1 MRPVA
6 QIAQSVEQGIENPR
20 VGGSIPS
27 LGTTFSFDVVFTPRQ
42 SKQKT
47 RLVRVFCCA
56 RFLSVSAT
64 SLGDCK
70 EMRFNPLFSLQG
82 HTLLM
87 SSPKKQ
93 QKNAQRAKSK
103 AKQNRIGKPAKTSAS
118 SLMDHPFDDVK
129 IDLSTFNFQ
138 DILDNGFD
146 PADYDDLFQVMKAA
160 EAINLQALCTVF
172 LQYPVLELV
181 ISEEEE
187 EPATDFLMGL
197 LIEYRIAIHGDDE
210 DSAVA
215 WIETPAFQKAYVEAS
230 RVLQE
235 RNTRSAH

>member
-1 MRPVA
+1 
-6 QIAQSVEQGIENPR
+6 
-20 VGGSIPS
+20 
-27 LGTTFSFDVVFTPRQ
+27 
-42 SKQKT
+42 
-47 RLVRVFCCA
+47 
-56 RFLSVSAT
+56 
-64 SLGDCK
+64 
-70 EMRFNPLFSLQG
+70 
-82 HTLLM
+82 M

-93 QKNAQRAKSK
+93 QKNAQRAKTK
-103 AKQNRIGKPAKTSAS
+103 AKQNRVGKPAKASAGAR
-118 SLMDHPFDDVK
+118 LDNPFDDVK

-146 PADYDDLFQVMKAA
+146 PADYDDLFQVMKGA
-160 EAINLQALCTVF
+160 EAINLQTMCAVF

-215 WIETPAFQKAYVEAS
+215 WIETPAFHKAYVEAS
-230 RVLQE
+230 RLLQE
-235 RNTRSAH
+235 RNTRSSH

>member
-1 MRPVA
+1 
-6 QIAQSVEQGIENPR
+6 
-20 VGGSIPS
+20 
-27 LGTTFSFDVVFTPRQ
+27 
-42 SKQKT
+42 
-47 RLVRVFCCA
+47 
-56 RFLSVSAT
+56 
-64 SLGDCK
+64 
-70 EMRFNPLFSLQG
+70 
-82 HTLLM
+82 M

-93 QKNAQRAKSK
+93 QKNAQRAKTK
-103 AKQNRIGKPAKTSAS
+103 AKQNRVGKPAKASAGA
-118 SLMDHPFDDVK
+118 LIDNPFDDVK

-146 PADYDDLFQVMKAA
+146 PADYDDLFQAMKAA
-160 EAINLQALCTVF
+160 EAINLQTLCLVF

-197 LIEYRIAIHGDDE
+197 LIEYRIAVHGDDE

-230 RVLQE
+230 RLLTE
-235 RNTRSAH
+235 RNARSAH

>member
-1 MRPVA
+1 
-6 QIAQSVEQGIENPR
+6 
-20 VGGSIPS
+20 
-27 LGTTFSFDVVFTPRQ
+27 
-42 SKQKT
+42 
-47 RLVRVFCCA
+47 
-56 RFLSVSAT
+56 
-64 SLGDCK
+64 
-70 EMRFNPLFSLQG
+70 
-82 HTLLM
+82 M

-93 QKNAQRAKSK
+93 QKNAQRAKTK
-103 AKQNRIGKPAKTSAS
+103 AKQNRVGKPAKASAGALIDS
-118 SLMDHPFDDVK
+118 PFDDVK

-146 PADYDDLFQVMKAA
+146 PADYDDLFQVMKGA
-160 EAINLQALCTVF
+160 EAINLQTMCAVF

-197 LIEYRIAIHGDDE
+197 LIEYRIAVHGEDE

-230 RVLQE
+230 RLLQE
-235 RNTRSAH
+235 RNTRSTH

>member
-1 MRPVA
+1 
-6 QIAQSVEQGIENPR
+6 
-20 VGGSIPS
+20 
-27 LGTTFSFDVVFTPRQ
+27 
-42 SKQKT
+42 
-47 RLVRVFCCA
+47 
-56 RFLSVSAT
+56 
-64 SLGDCK
+64 
-70 EMRFNPLFSLQG
+70 
-82 HTLLM
+82 M

-93 QKNAQRAKSK
+93 QKNAQRAKTK
-103 AKQNRIGKPAKTSAS
+103 AKQNRVGKPAKASAGA
-118 SLMDHPFDDVK
+118 LIDNPFDDVR

-146 PADYDDLFQVMKAA
+146 PADFDDLFQAMKAA
-160 EAINLQALCTVF
+160 EAINLQTLCLVF

-197 LIEYRIAIHGDDE
+197 LIEYRIAVHGDDE

-230 RVLQE
+230 RLLTE
-235 RNTRSAH
+235 RSTRSVH

>member
-1 MRPVA
+1 
-6 QIAQSVEQGIENPR
+6 
-20 VGGSIPS
+20 
-27 LGTTFSFDVVFTPRQ
+27 
-42 SKQKT
+42 
-47 RLVRVFCCA
+47 
-56 RFLSVSAT
+56 
-64 SLGDCK
+64 
-70 EMRFNPLFSLQG
+70 
-82 HTLLM
+82 M

-93 QKNAQRAKSK
+93 QKNAQRAKTK
-103 AKQNRIGKPAKTSAS
+103 AKQNRVGKPAKASAGS
-118 SLMDHPFDDVK
+118 MIDNPFDDVK

-146 PADYDDLFQVMKAA
+146 PADYDDLFQAMKAA
-160 EAINLQALCTVF
+160 EAINLQTLCAVF

-197 LIEYRIAIHGDDE
+197 LIEYRIAVHGDDE

-230 RVLQE
+230 RLLTE
-235 RNTRSAH
+235 RNARSAH

>member
-1 MRPVA
+1 
-6 QIAQSVEQGIENPR
+6 
-20 VGGSIPS
+20 
-27 LGTTFSFDVVFTPRQ
+27 
-42 SKQKT
+42 
-47 RLVRVFCCA
+47 
-56 RFLSVSAT
+56 
-64 SLGDCK
+64 
-70 EMRFNPLFSLQG
+70 
-82 HTLLM
+82 M

-93 QKNAQRAKSK
+93 QKNAQRAKTK
-103 AKQNRIGKPAKTSAS
+103 AKQNRVGKPAKASAKAS
-118 SLMDHPFDDVK
+118 AGALIDNPFDDVK

-146 PADYDDLFQVMKAA
+146 PADFDDLFQAMKAA
-160 EAINLQALCTVF
+160 EAINLQTLCLVF

-197 LIEYRIAIHGDDE
+197 LIEYRIAVHGDDE

-230 RVLQE
+230 RLLTE
-235 RNTRSAH
+235 RSTRSVH

>member
-1 MRPVA
+1 
-6 QIAQSVEQGIENPR
+6 
-20 VGGSIPS
+20 
-27 LGTTFSFDVVFTPRQ
+27 
-42 SKQKT
+42 
-47 RLVRVFCCA
+47 
-56 RFLSVSAT
+56 
-64 SLGDCK
+64 
-70 EMRFNPLFSLQG
+70 
-82 HTLLM
+82 M

-93 QKNAQRAKSK
+93 QKNAQRAKTK
-103 AKQNRIGKPAKTSAS
+103 AKQNRVGKPAKASAGA
-118 SLMDHPFDDVK
+118 LIDNPFDDVK

-146 PADYDDLFQVMKAA
+146 PADYDDLFQAMKAA
-160 EAINLQALCTVF
+160 EAINLQTLCAVF

-197 LIEYRIAIHGDDE
+197 LIEYRIAVHGDDE

-230 RVLQE
+230 RLLIE
-235 RNTRSAH
+235 RNARSAH

>member
-1 MRPVA
+1 
-6 QIAQSVEQGIENPR
+6 
-20 VGGSIPS
+20 
-27 LGTTFSFDVVFTPRQ
+27 
-42 SKQKT
+42 
-47 RLVRVFCCA
+47 
-56 RFLSVSAT
+56 
-64 SLGDCK
+64 
-70 EMRFNPLFSLQG
+70 
-82 HTLLM
+82 M

-93 QKNAQRAKSK
+93 QKNAQRAKTK
-103 AKQNRIGKPAKTSAS
+103 AKQNRVGKPAKASAGA
-118 SLMDHPFDDVK
+118 LIDNPFDDVK

-146 PADYDDLFQVMKAA
+146 PADYDDLLQAMKAA
-160 EAINLQALCTVF
+160 EAINLQTMCAVF

-197 LIEYRIAIHGDDE
+197 LIEYRIAVHGDDE

-230 RVLQE
+230 RLLTE
-235 RNTRSAH
+235 RNARSVH

>member
-1 MRPVA
+1 M
-6 QIAQSVEQGIENPR
+6 
-20 VGGSIPS
+20 
-27 LGTTFSFDVVFTPRQ
+27 
-42 SKQKT
+42 
-47 RLVRVFCCA
+47 
-56 RFLSVSAT
+56 AT
-64 SLGDCK
+64 
-70 EMRFNPLFSLQG
+70 
-82 HTLLM
+82 
-87 SSPKKQ
+87 PKKQ
-93 QKNAQRAKSK
+93 QKHAQRAKDK
-103 AKQNRIGKPAKTSAS
+103 ARQNRVGKPAKASAGA
-118 SLMDHPFDDVK
+118 LIDNPFDDVK

-146 PADYDDLFQVMKAA
+146 PADYDDLFQAMKVA
-160 EAINLQALCTVF
+160 EAVNLQTLCTVF

-230 RVLQE
+230 RLLME
-235 RNTRSAH
+235 RSARSAH

>member
-1 MRPVA
+1 
-6 QIAQSVEQGIENPR
+6 
-20 VGGSIPS
+20 
-27 LGTTFSFDVVFTPRQ
+27 
-42 SKQKT
+42 
-47 RLVRVFCCA
+47 
-56 RFLSVSAT
+56 
-64 SLGDCK
+64 
-70 EMRFNPLFSLQG
+70 
-82 HTLLM
+82 M

-93 QKNAQRAKSK
+93 QKNAQRAKTK
-103 AKQNRIGKPAKTSAS
+103 AKQNRVGKPAKASAGALIDS
-118 SLMDHPFDDVK
+118 PFDDVK

-146 PADYDDLFQVMKAA
+146 PTDYDDLFQVMKGA
-160 EAINLQALCTVF
+160 EAINLQTMCAVF

-197 LIEYRIAIHGDDE
+197 LIEYRIAVHGDDE

-230 RVLQE
+230 RLLQE
-235 RNTRSAH
+235 RNTRSTH

>member
-1 MRPVA
+1 MA
-6 QIAQSVEQGIENPR
+6 
-20 VGGSIPS
+20 
-27 LGTTFSFDVVFTPRQ
+27 TP
-42 SKQKT
+42 
-47 RLVRVFCCA
+47 
-56 RFLSVSAT
+56 
-64 SLGDCK
+64 
-70 EMRFNPLFSLQG
+70 N
-82 HTLLM
+82 
-87 SSPKKQ
+87 KQ
-93 QKNAQRAKSK
+93 QKHAQRAKTK
-103 AKQNRIGKPAKTSAS
+103 AKQNRVGKPAKASAGA
-118 SLMDHPFDDVK
+118 LIDNPFDDVK

-146 PADYDDLFQVMKAA
+146 PADYDDLFQAMKVA
-160 EAINLQALCTVF
+160 ETVNLQTMCTVF

-230 RVLQE
+230 RLLTE
-235 RNTRSAH
+235 RNARSVH

>member
-1 MRPVA
+1 
-6 QIAQSVEQGIENPR
+6 
-20 VGGSIPS
+20 
-27 LGTTFSFDVVFTPRQ
+27 
-42 SKQKT
+42 
-47 RLVRVFCCA
+47 
-56 RFLSVSAT
+56 
-64 SLGDCK
+64 
-70 EMRFNPLFSLQG
+70 
-82 HTLLM
+82 M

-93 QKNAQRAKSK
+93 QKNAQRAKTK
-103 AKQNRIGKPAKTSAS
+103 AKQNRVGKPAKASAGA
-118 SLMDHPFDDVK
+118 LIDNPFDNVK

-146 PADYDDLFQVMKAA
+146 PADYDDLFQAMKAA
-160 EAINLQALCTVF
+160 EAINLQTLCAVF

-197 LIEYRIAIHGDDE
+197 LIEYRIAVHGDDE

-230 RVLQE
+230 RLLTE
-235 RNTRSAH
+235 RNARSAH

>member
-1 MRPVA
+1 
-6 QIAQSVEQGIENPR
+6 
-20 VGGSIPS
+20 
-27 LGTTFSFDVVFTPRQ
+27 
-42 SKQKT
+42 
-47 RLVRVFCCA
+47 
-56 RFLSVSAT
+56 
-64 SLGDCK
+64 
-70 EMRFNPLFSLQG
+70 
-82 HTLLM
+82 M

-93 QKNAQRAKSK
+93 QKNAQRAKTK
-103 AKQNRIGKPAKTSAS
+103 AKQNRVGKPAKASAGA
-118 SLMDHPFDDVK
+118 LIDNPFDDVK

-146 PADYDDLFQVMKAA
+146 PADYDDLFQAMKAA
-160 EAINLQALCTVF
+160 EAINLQTLCAVF

-197 LIEYRIAIHGDDE
+197 LIEYRVAVHGDDE

-230 RVLQE
+230 RLLTE
-235 RNTRSAH
+235 RNARSAH

>member
-1 MRPVA
+1 
-6 QIAQSVEQGIENPR
+6 
-20 VGGSIPS
+20 
-27 LGTTFSFDVVFTPRQ
+27 
-42 SKQKT
+42 
-47 RLVRVFCCA
+47 
-56 RFLSVSAT
+56 
-64 SLGDCK
+64 
-70 EMRFNPLFSLQG
+70 
-82 HTLLM
+82 M

-93 QKNAQRAKSK
+93 QKNAQRAKTK
-103 AKQNRIGKPAKTSAS
+103 AKQNRVGKPAKASAGA
-118 SLMDHPFDDVK
+118 LIDNPIDDVK

-146 PADYDDLFQVMKAA
+146 PADFDDLFQAMKAA
-160 EAINLQALCTVF
+160 EAINLQTLCLVF

-197 LIEYRIAIHGDDE
+197 LIEYRIAVHGDDE

-230 RVLQE
+230 RLLTE
-235 RNTRSAH
+235 RNARSVH

>member
-1 MRPVA
+1 
-6 QIAQSVEQGIENPR
+6 
-20 VGGSIPS
+20 
-27 LGTTFSFDVVFTPRQ
+27 
-42 SKQKT
+42 
-47 RLVRVFCCA
+47 
-56 RFLSVSAT
+56 
-64 SLGDCK
+64 
-70 EMRFNPLFSLQG
+70 
-82 HTLLM
+82 M

-93 QKNAQRAKSK
+93 QKNAQRAKTK
-103 AKQNRIGKPAKTSAS
+103 AKQNRVGKPAKASAGA
-118 SLMDHPFDDVK
+118 LIDNPFDDVK

-146 PADYDDLFQVMKAA
+146 PADFDDLFQAMKAA
-160 EAINLQALCTVF
+160 EAINLQTLCLVF

-197 LIEYRIAIHGDDE
+197 LIEYRIAVHGDDE

-230 RVLQE
+230 RLLTE
-235 RNTRSAH
+235 RNARSAH

>member
-1 MRPVA
+1 
-6 QIAQSVEQGIENPR
+6 
-20 VGGSIPS
+20 
-27 LGTTFSFDVVFTPRQ
+27 
-42 SKQKT
+42 
-47 RLVRVFCCA
+47 
-56 RFLSVSAT
+56 
-64 SLGDCK
+64 
-70 EMRFNPLFSLQG
+70 
-82 HTLLM
+82 M

-93 QKNAQRAKSK
+93 QKNAQRAKTK
-103 AKQNRIGKPAKTSAS
+103 AKQNRVGKPAKASAGA
-118 SLMDHPFDDVK
+118 LIDNPFDDVK

-146 PADYDDLFQVMKAA
+146 PADFDDLFQAMKAA
-160 EAINLQALCTVF
+160 EAINLQTLCLVF

-197 LIEYRIAIHGDDE
+197 LIEYRIAVHGDDE

-230 RVLQE
+230 RLLTE
-235 RNTRSAH
+235 RNARSVH

>member
-1 MRPVA
+1 
-6 QIAQSVEQGIENPR
+6 
-20 VGGSIPS
+20 
-27 LGTTFSFDVVFTPRQ
+27 
-42 SKQKT
+42 
-47 RLVRVFCCA
+47 
-56 RFLSVSAT
+56 
-64 SLGDCK
+64 
-70 EMRFNPLFSLQG
+70 
-82 HTLLM
+82 M

-93 QKNAQRAKSK
+93 QKNAQRAKTK
-103 AKQNRIGKPAKTSAS
+103 AKQNRVGKPAKASAGA
-118 SLMDHPFDDVK
+118 LIDNPFDDVK

-146 PADYDDLFQVMKAA
+146 PADFDDLFQAMKAA
-160 EAINLQALCTVF
+160 EAINLQTLCLVF

-197 LIEYRIAIHGDDE
+197 LIEYRFAVHGDDE

-230 RVLQE
+230 RLLTE
-235 RNTRSAH
+235 RSTRSVH

>member
-1 MRPVA
+1 
-6 QIAQSVEQGIENPR
+6 
-20 VGGSIPS
+20 
-27 LGTTFSFDVVFTPRQ
+27 
-42 SKQKT
+42 
-47 RLVRVFCCA
+47 
-56 RFLSVSAT
+56 
-64 SLGDCK
+64 
-70 EMRFNPLFSLQG
+70 
-82 HTLLM
+82 M

-93 QKNAQRAKSK
+93 QKNAQRAKTK
-103 AKQNRIGKPAKTSAS
+103 AKQNRVGKPAKASAGA
-118 SLMDHPFDDVK
+118 LIDNPFDDVK

-146 PADYDDLFQVMKAA
+146 PADFDDLFQAMKAA
-160 EAINLQALCTVF
+160 EAINLQTLCLVF

-197 LIEYRIAIHGDDE
+197 LIEYRIAVHGDDE

-230 RVLQE
+230 RMLTE
-235 RNTRSAH
+235 RNARSAH

>member
-1 MRPVA
+1 M
-6 QIAQSVEQGIENPR
+6 
-20 VGGSIPS
+20 
-27 LGTTFSFDVVFTPRQ
+27 
-42 SKQKT
+42 
-47 RLVRVFCCA
+47 
-56 RFLSVSAT
+56 AT
-64 SLGDCK
+64 
-70 EMRFNPLFSLQG
+70 
-82 HTLLM
+82 
-87 SSPKKQ
+87 PKKQ
-93 QKNAQRAKSK
+93 QKHAQRAKTK
-103 AKQNRIGKPAKTSAS
+103 AKQNRVGKPAKASAGA
-118 SLMDHPFDDVK
+118 LIDNPFDDVK

-160 EAINLQALCTVF
+160 EAINLQTMCTVF

-215 WIETPAFQKAYVEAS
+215 WIETPAFHKAYVEAS
-230 RVLQE
+230 RLLQE
-235 RNTRSAH
+235 RNTRSSH